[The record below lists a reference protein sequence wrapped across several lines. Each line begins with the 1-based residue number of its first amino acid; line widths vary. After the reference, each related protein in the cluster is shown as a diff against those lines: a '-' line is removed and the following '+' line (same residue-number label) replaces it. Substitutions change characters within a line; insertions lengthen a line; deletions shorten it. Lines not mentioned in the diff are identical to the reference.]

1 MEAIFHESHPES
13 VHLTIGGKPH
23 LTAEPHHS
31 RPSRFTQ
38 TRLDIQRFPHVRQQ
52 NADSKSIGLAYPKM
66 VMPLSRSSPLELDS
80 IGSDEG

>member
-1 MEAIFHESHPES
+1 MEAIFHKSHPES

-52 NADSKSIGLAYPKM
+52 NADSKSIGLG
-66 VMPLSRSSPLELDS
+66 LSQNGDATISILTAGAGLDWL
-80 IGSDEG
+80 G